1 MTKITPKL
9 VLPYFGQRK
18 VERLYFCGMKLTL
31 SLRFICILVALS
43 ACGTRGSQNATN
55 IKPIEGREQKTTTMT
70 VEIWSDFVC
79 PFCYIGKRKFENALQ
94 QFEFRDSIEIVWK
107 SYQLNPN
114 QKTEA
119 DKNAIQSL
127 SEAKGISLD
136 EAKNLSQYVTEMAK
150 TVGLEYNFEKTVTVN
165 TANAHRF
172 LHLAKAMGKQ
182 KEAEELLFAAY
193 FIEGKNI
200 DDVAVLQAI
209 GNKIGLSEARVAEV
223 FQSAEY
229 QDAVERDIYES
240 RQIGVQG
247 VPFFVFDNKYGVSG
261 AQDAEVFL
269 KTLQK
274 AFDERKK

>member
-1 MTKITPKL
+1 
-9 VLPYFGQRK
+9 
-18 VERLYFCGMKLTL
+18 MKLTL

-43 ACGTRGSQNATN
+43 ACGTRGSQNENN
-55 IKPIEGREQKTTTMT
+55 IKPIDGREQKTTTMT

-127 SEAKGISLD
+127 SESKGISFQ
-136 EAKNLSQYVTEMAK
+136 EAKNMAQYVTEMAQ
-150 TVGLEYNFEKTVTVN
+150 TVGLQYNFEKTVAVN

-172 LHLAKAMGKQ
+172 SHLAKTVGKQ

-200 DDVAVLQAI
+200 DDVAVLNEI
-209 GNKIGLSEARVAEV
+209 GAKIGLDAARVEQMYQGTE
-223 FQSAEY
+223 FQN
-229 QDAVERDIYES
+229 AVEHDAYES
-240 RQIGVQG
+240 RQLGVQG
-247 VPFFVFDNKYGVSG
+247 VPYFVFNNKYAVSG
-261 AQDAEVFL
+261 AQDSEVFL

-274 AFDERKK
+274 AYSEFKR